1 MCGRYT
7 LTDFEDLKEYFVGF
21 EWPEELEP
29 RYNIAPTQ
37 EVLAVRNTPEKTVEY
52 LRWGLIPF
60 WAKDESIGNRMINA
74 RSETLAEKKSFK
86 RPYRSQ
92 RCLILATGFYEWHKE
107 KDGSKTPT
115 IFPSALWGTLRLCG
129 VMGIVDPGGRRRPN
143 RSQLHDHHDII

>member
-21 EWPEELEP
+21 DWPEELEP

-37 EVLAVRNTPEKTVEY
+37 DVLAVRNTPEKVVEY

-60 WAKDESIGNRMINA
+60 WAKDESIGTRMINA

-92 RCLILATGFYEWHKE
+92 RCLILATGFFEWYKE
-107 KDGSKTPT
+107 EDGSKTPVY
-115 IFPSALWGTLRLCG
+115 FRLRSGEPFAFAGLWESWTRSD
-129 VMGIVDPGGRRRPN
+129 VGG
-143 RSQLHDHHDII
+143 SLL